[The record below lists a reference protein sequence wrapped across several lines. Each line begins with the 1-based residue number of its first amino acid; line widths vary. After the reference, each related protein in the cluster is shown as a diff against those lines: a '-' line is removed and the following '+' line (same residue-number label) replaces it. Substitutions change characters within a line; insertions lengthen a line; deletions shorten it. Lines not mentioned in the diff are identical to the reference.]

1 MDSNNNLKL
10 FHGEQFQRKYS
21 LMSELTFSEIF
32 LAVQWLRLCAYN
44 AGYVGSSPGWGNKI
58 SHAAWHNQ
66 KSLVFY
72 FKLCLVKRKIN
83 L

>member
-32 LAVQWLRLCAYN
+32 LAVQWLRLCASN
-44 AGYVGSSPGWGNKI
+44 AGYVGSSPGWGTKI
-58 SHAAWHNQ
+58 PHAAQCREN
-66 KSLVFY
+66 KNKKSLSLVF
-72 FKLCLVKRKIN
+72 FASLT
-83 L
+83 